1 MKVAGSVRVPGDK
14 SITHRV
20 LLLAALSR
28 GTSHIGGALTSL
40 DARSTARVLRQL
52 GAELSPLRPGVPVT
66 VRGARKFRRPEGP
79 LFCGNS
85 GTTTRLLLGLL
96 SSHRFSATLT
106 GDRSLR
112 RRPMRR
118 VTVPLASMGARF
130 TEGNGD
136 GLPLTVQ
143 GQRLRPI
150 RYEMPVSSAQI
161 KSAILLAGMAGEVD
175 VALREPHGRSRDHT
189 ERLLRAFGYGVSEDD
204 GWIRFTPG
212 GHLEPFD
219 IQVPGDPS
227 SAAFLVGAA
236 TLAQAGELMITAVG
250 VNPTRTGFLDVLE
263 RMGATIQLENC
274 ADRFGEPVGDLV
286 VRPASLRGTEVSA
299 GEIPG
304 LIDEIPLLAVL
315 ASRASGTTT
324 FRQVGE
330 LRVKESD
337 RLGLI
342 AENLRAAG
350 GDAEVVGDDLVVGG
364 SDRVPRGRVRTAAD
378 HRLAMAFAVLGT
390 VPGARISIDDMAC
403 AAVSFPG
410 FPETLERIS
419 SGPRGGPPS
428 RTRA

>member
-1 MKVAGSVRVPGDK
+1 MKVGGSVRVPGDK

-20 LLLAALSR
+20 LLLAALAR
-28 GTSHIGGALTSL
+28 GASHIGGALTSL
-40 DARSTARVLRQL
+40 DARSTARVLRGL
-52 GAELSPLRPGVPVT
+52 GAELSPLRAGVPVT
-66 VRGARKFRRPEGP
+66 VRGRGRFHRPRAP

-96 SSHRFSATLT
+96 SAHPFAATLT

-118 VTVPLASMGARF
+118 VTIPLERMGARF
-130 TEGNGD
+130 TESSGD
-136 GLPLTVQ
+136 GLPLTIK
-143 GQRLRPI
+143 GGRLRSLS
-150 RYEMPVSSAQI
+150 YEMPVSSAQI
-161 KSAILLAGMAGEVD
+161 KSALLLAGMAGEVE

-189 ERLLRAFGYGVSEDD
+189 ERLLQAFGYGLAEKD
-204 GWIRFTPG
+204 GWIHFTPG
-212 GHLEPFD
+212 GKLEPFD

-236 TLAQAGELMITAVG
+236 TLAQAGELRVTGVG
-250 VNPTRTGFLDVLE
+250 VNPTRTGFLKVLG
-263 RMGATIQLENC
+263 RMGAGVQVENQSLS
-274 ADRFGEPVGDLV
+274 FGEPVGDLTV
-286 VRPASLRGTEVSA
+286 QPAMLRGTEVTG

-315 ASRASGTTT
+315 ASRAAGTTT

-342 AENLRAAG
+342 AENLRAVGA
-350 GDAEVVGDDLVVGG
+350 DADVVGEDLVVGG
-364 SDRVPRGRVRTAAD
+364 NDRVPRGRVRTEGD

-390 VPGARISIDDMAC
+390 VPGARIRIDDMAC
-403 AAVSFPG
+403 AAVSFPD
-410 FPETLERIS
+410 FPATL
-419 SGPRGGPPS
+419 RGIFG
-428 RTRA
+428 RTGQ